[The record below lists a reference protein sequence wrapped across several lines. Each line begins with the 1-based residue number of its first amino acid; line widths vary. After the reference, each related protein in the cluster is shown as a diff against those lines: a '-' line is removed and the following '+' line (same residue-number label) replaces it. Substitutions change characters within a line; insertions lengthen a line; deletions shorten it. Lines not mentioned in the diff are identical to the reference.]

1 MYKSRRT
8 GKGYGWTGSRQKKS
22 ANAPSGLAGEL
33 EGSPNTSDVP
43 SGLAAELEDL
53 PITGATIVAVEA
65 HPKQSHMYRLALK
78 LEVGEAPPDVEGAH
92 DDTEHDQ
99 AGRDWPSEVDALIAS
114 AQLAG
119 PEAETLL
126 TVHEDTLVSWRLLKG
141 RRLSAEEYAELK
153 EDEQKEEAYRT
164 SLGMLER
171 KARTTAELSKS
182 LKRKGFS
189 PEVITGC
196 LERLQQ
202 RGMLDDSAFA
212 KRFTEQRA
220 VSQRKGRLLI
230 RQELLQRGVR
240 REEIDAAL
248 GELDGELEQNSA
260 LVLARKRW
268 PNIKGNDRERKQK
281 LMAML
286 MRRGFPGS
294 IVKTA
299 VQQIAAESADEEA
312 WFEFDP
318 DVGTDPDDS
327 LD

>member
-1 MYKSRRT
+1 LFFPRGVIGVYKSRRS
-8 GKGYGWTGSRQKKS
+8 GKSNGWIGDRQKKS
-22 ANAPSGLAGEL
+22 ADVQ
-33 EGSPNTSDVP
+33 SD
-43 SGLAAELEDL
+43 LAAERESL
-53 PITGATIVAVEA
+53 PVTGAMIVAVEA
-65 HPKQSHMYRLALK
+65 HPKQPHMYRLAVK
-78 LEVGEAPPDVEGAH
+78 LELCELPTDHEELIAFHEEGEDIHTG
-92 DDTEHDQ
+92 Q
-99 AGRDWPSEVDALIAS
+99 DWSEEVDALIAS
-114 AQLAG
+114 AQSAG
-119 PEAETLL
+119 PEDEALL

-141 RRLSAEEYAELK
+141 RRLSAEEFTKLK
-153 EDEQKEEAYRT
+153 EDEQKEEAYRA

-171 KARTTAELSKS
+171 KARTSAELSKS

-189 PEVITGC
+189 PEVIAGC

-240 REEIDAAL
+240 REEVEQAL

-281 LMAML
+281 LMGML
-286 MRRGFPGS
+286 MRRGFPGGV
-294 IVKTA
+294 VKTA
-299 VQQIAAESADEEA
+299 VQQVAAESVDEEA
-312 WFEFDP
+312 WFDFDA
-318 DVGTDPDDS
+318 DVGTEPEDP